1 MNLTRE
7 DFQMRDAVIVEA
19 LRTPIGKRGGG
30 LAEVHAVELSALILS
45 AIAERTGIDPAVVD
59 DVHWGSVQS
68 VGQQSGNI
76 GRMAVLAAGWPE
88 SVPGF
93 TMDRQC
99 GSSQQAISTAAAA
112 VVSGQA
118 DVVVAGGV
126 EMMSAIPM
134 GASAVPGTGQMGG
147 PAVTRYAD
155 QLTDPGFGGMFNQG
169 YGAEKIAEEWKL
181 SRTQLDE
188 YSVRSHERAA
198 AAQDAGDFDAET
210 IAVPTGAATV
220 KADEGIRR
228 GSTVDK
234 LATLKTPFK
243 DGGLISAGNA
253 SQISDGAAGVLITTS
268 ENAAR
273 LGLKPLAR
281 VHTAVVTGDDPVKML
296 TGPIPATALA
306 LRKSGLSIDDIDAF
320 EVNEAFAPVPLAWRI
335 ETGADDAKLNPLG
348 GAIALGHPLGC
359 SGARLAT
366 TLIHYLVRTGKRY
379 GLQTMCEG
387 GGTANATIYERI

>member
-1 MNLTRE
+1 
-7 DFQMRDAVIVEA
+7 MRDAVIVEA
-19 LRTPIGKRGGG
+19 LRTPIGKRRGG
-30 LAEVHAVELSALILS
+30 LADVHAVELSALILKS
-45 AIAERTGIDPAVVD
+45 IAERTGIDPAVVD
-59 DVHWGSVQS
+59 DVHWGNVMS

-93 TMDRQC
+93 TIDRQC

-112 VVSGQA
+112 VISGQA

-134 GASAVPGTGQMGG
+134 GASNVPGTGEMGG

-155 QLTDPGFGGMFNQG
+155 RLTDPGFGGAFNQG
-169 YGAEKIAEEWKL
+169 YGAEVIADQWKL

-198 AAQDAGDFDAET
+198 AAQDAGYFET
-210 IAVPTGAATV
+210 EIVAVDTGAGTV
-220 KADEGIRR
+220 KSDEGIRR

-243 DGGLISAGNA
+243 EGGVISAGNA
-253 SQISDGAAGVLITTS
+253 SQISDGAAGVLVTTS

-273 LGLKPLAR
+273 LGLTPLAR
-281 VHTAVVTGDDPVKML
+281 IHTAVVTGDDPVKML

-306 LRKSGLSIDDIDAF
+306 LRRSGLSISDIDAF
-320 EVNEAFAPVPLAWRI
+320 EVNEAFAPVPLAWQI
-335 ETGADDAKLNPLG
+335 ETGADEAKLNPVG

-366 TLIHYLVRTGKRY
+366 TLIHHLIRTGGRY